1 MENKSRRVK
10 VVGFKS
16 CWKFMNRTIF
26 KSPHTGRW
34 CIVVGE
40 HSEWCATLADDF
52 GTLKEA
58 EKFVRKTKLDW

>member
-1 MENKSRRVK
+1 
-10 VVGFKS
+10 
-16 CWKFMNRTIF
+16 MNRTIF